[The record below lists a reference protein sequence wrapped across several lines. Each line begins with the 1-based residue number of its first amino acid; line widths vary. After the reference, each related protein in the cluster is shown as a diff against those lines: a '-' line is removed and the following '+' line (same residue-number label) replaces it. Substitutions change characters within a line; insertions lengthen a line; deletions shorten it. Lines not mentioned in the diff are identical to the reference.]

1 MPIAAIPQGIELRK
15 ISAVQK
21 RAVDELLQ
29 KQKDTS
35 LLNTAIPS
43 TILLIIASGAGLIY
57 LFKDQIRE
65 WAENQVGSLAEAIK
79 QFIVGG
85 IVSSGGGVADIF
97 TDTLNKVFTF
107 NPTTPATFVDAQGN
121 VQTLSRCQRWEND
134 ANDQLAKVQ
143 AGGLS
148 RSEKVEIATT
158 ILLIAKNMKS
168 EGCEKP
174 TSISQAQWNEA

>member
-15 ISAVQK
+15 ISAAQK
-21 RAVDELLQ
+21 RAVDELLK

-43 TILLIIASGAGLIY
+43 TILLIIAGGAGAIY
-57 LFKDQIRE
+57 LFRDEIRK
-65 WAENQVGSLAEAIK
+65 WAEDQKADLWNAIK
-79 QFIVGG
+79 NFIVGG
-85 IVSSGGGVADIF
+85 TISAGSGVAEIF
-97 TDTLNKVFTF
+97 TETLNKVFTF

-121 VQTLSRCQRWEND
+121 IQTLSRCQRWEND

-148 RSEKVEIATT
+148 RSEKVEVATT
-158 ILLIAKNMKS
+158 ILLIAKNMKN

-174 TSISQAQWNEA
+174 TSISQDQWNEA

>member
-15 ISAVQK
+15 ISAGQQK
-21 RAVDELLQ
+21 AIDELLK
-29 KQKDTS
+29 KQKETS
-35 LLNTAIPS
+35 LLNSAIPS
-43 TILLIIASGAGLIY
+43 TALLIVAGGAGMIF

-65 WAENQVGSLAEAIK
+65 WAESQAGNLGQAIK
-79 QFIVGG
+79 NFIVGG
-85 IVSSGGGVADIF
+85 TVSAGGGVADIF
-97 TDTLNKVFTF
+97 TDTLNRVFTF

-121 VQTLSRCQRWEND
+121 VQTLTRCQRWEND

>member
-15 ISAVQK
+15 ISAAQK
-21 RAVDELLQ
+21 RAVDELLK

-43 TILLIIASGAGLIY
+43 TILLIIAGGAGLIF

-65 WAENQVGSLAEAIK
+65 WAENQAGNLAEAIK

-97 TDTLNKVFTF
+97 TETLNKVFTF
-107 NPTTPATFVDAQGN
+107 NPTTPAT
-121 VQTLSRCQRWEND
+121 LS
-134 ANDQLAKVQ
+134 
-143 AGGLS
+143 
-148 RSEKVEIATT
+148 
-158 ILLIAKNMKS
+158 LIH
-168 EGCEKP
+168 
-174 TSISQAQWNEA
+174 I